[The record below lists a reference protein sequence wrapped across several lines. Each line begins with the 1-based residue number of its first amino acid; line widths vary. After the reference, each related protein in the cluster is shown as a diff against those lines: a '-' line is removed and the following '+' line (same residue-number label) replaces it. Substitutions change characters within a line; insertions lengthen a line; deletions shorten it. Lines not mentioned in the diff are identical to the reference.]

1 MANTISSLNRRE
13 FLAASLGSLSRPGL
27 AAEKKT
33 VAAIVTEYRYYSHAD
48 VICGRILEGYTP
60 NNVRVQPRTR
70 IISMYTDQI
79 ADKDM
84 SRDLAAKHNFKIY
97 PTVAEALTLGGK
109 SLGVDAVLLIGEH
122 GKYPTNEIGQT
133 LYPRYELFEQIIQ
146 VFRKSS
152 RAVPL
157 FSDKHLSYSWPKAR
171 DMYRQARE
179 IGFPF
184 MAGSSIPVTIR
195 IPELELPID
204 CKLENALSIGYGG
217 LDSYGFHTL
226 ETLQCMVERR
236 AGGEKGLEA
245 VETREGEAV
254 WKWRDSPEGR
264 WSAPLLESA
273 LARSTGKKA
282 GPPEQNARKPTVFLL
297 QYRDGFRAA
306 SFMLDGHVSDFLFA
320 AKLERPR
327 GAGLLSLR
335 PPCRT
340 RLAALRRAGSLH
352 RRDVRH
358 PARRLSGR
366 AHGLDY
372 RGACLSARIAASS
385 SAARDPGAEHCV
397 PSARARLLS
406 TVLAYE
412 TPQNPPS

>member
-33 VAAIVTEYRYYSHAD
+33 VAAIVTETAYYSHAD
-48 VICGRILEGYTP
+48 VICRRSRGIHAQQCSSPAAHSDRLDVYGP
-60 NNVRVQPRTR
+60 DPR
-70 IISMYTDQI
+70 QGHEPGP
-79 ADKDM
+79 
-84 SRDLAAKHNFKIY
+84 AAKHNFKIY

-109 SLGVDAVLLIGEH
+109 TLGVDAVLLIGEH
-122 GKYPTNEIGQT
+122 GNYPTNGIGQT
-133 LYPRYELFEQIIQ
+133 LYRRYELFEQIIQ

-195 IPELELPID
+195 FPNSSCRLTASWRTRFRSATAAS
-204 CKLENALSIGYGG
+204 N
-217 LDSYGFHTL
+217 SYGFHTL

-254 WKWRDSPEGR
+254 WNWRDSPEGR
-264 WSAPLLESA
+264 WSAPLLSSR
-273 LARSTGKKA
+273 ARPKHREKS
-282 GPPEQNARKPTVFLL
+282 GPPEQNARKPHCLP
-297 QYRDGFRAA
+297 A
-306 SFMLDGHVSDFLFA
+306 SIPRRISRRQLHARRTHQRFFVCGEA
-320 AKLERPR
+320 QRPR
-327 GAGLLSLR
+327 GAGLVFSSAFPAGRDLPHFDGLVH
-335 PPCRT
+335 CIEEMFVT
-340 RLAALRRAGSLH
+340 RRAVYPVE
-352 RRDVRH
+352 R
-358 PARRLSGR
+358 
-366 AHGLDY
+366 
-372 RGACLSARIAASS
+372 
-385 SAARDPGAEHCV
+385 
-397 PSARARLLS
+397 
-406 TVLAYE
+406 TVLTTGALAFLLNRGIVVGGSR
-412 TPQNPPS
+412 PRS